1 MSVGGSVS
9 RRYARALL
17 QIGLETKRLKEM
29 VEHVD
34 RMAETVETSSD
45 LRNVLFNPKI
55 STSQRKKVLDA
66 LATRLAVSRHV
77 RNACMLLVDR
87 GRAELLPA
95 IARELRR
102 MVDEHEGVA
111 RAEVISAEPLPKTSL
126 DTLVKALEKAT
137 GKKIEVTTSQDA
149 GLIAGVVTRVGGMVY
164 DGSLRTRLARVREEM
179 LD

>member
-1 MSVGGSVS
+1 MSVGGSVA

-17 QIGLETKRLKEM
+17 QIGLETKRLKEL
-29 VEHVD
+29 VDHVG
-34 RMAETVETSSD
+34 RMADAVETSGD
-45 LRNVLFNPKI
+45 LRNVLFNPKV
-55 STSQRKKVLDA
+55 SVSQRKKVLDA

-77 RNACMLLVDR
+77 RNACMLLIDR
-87 GRAELLPA
+87 GRADVLPA
-95 IARELRR
+95 IARELKR

-111 RAEVISAEPLPKTSL
+111 RAQVISAEPLPKTSL
-126 DTLVKALEKAT
+126 DALIKSLERAM

>member
-29 VEHVD
+29 VDHVG
-34 RMAETVETSSD
+34 RMAEAVETSSE
-45 LRNVLFNPKI
+45 LRDVLFNPMVV
-55 STSQRKKVLDA
+55 TAQRKKVLDA

-77 RNACMLLVDR
+77 RNACMLLVER
-87 GRAELLPA
+87 GRADVLPA

-102 MVDEHEGVA
+102 MVDEHEGVV
-111 RAEVISAEPLPKTSL
+111 RAEVISADPLPKPSL
-126 DTLVKALEKAT
+126 DALVASLEQSM
-137 GKKIEVTTSQDA
+137 GKKIQVTTSQDA